1 MRQGQQRR
9 QRVSPG
15 VAAMVAASMATGPGA
30 IGVAGLVAGMAMTA
44 AGAARAADAAAE
56 VSFDIPAQPL
66 AGALGAF
73 GRQAGLQVSA
83 DTAVTRGVESRGL
96 HGRMTAEA
104 GLTQLLAG
112 TPVAG
117 SITADGVVVLQ
128 RLTGDGATVLDPLQV
143 AAARVVERAT
153 GPVAGYVA
161 TRTATA
167 TKTDTPLLETPQSV
181 SVVTRD
187 QMAARAVTTEGE
199 ALAYTAGVR
208 VGGRAGGVM
217 PGGDN
222 IQVRGFGGD
231 GTYGASSNE
240 YLDGIKVGG
249 TNFGVGGFEPYLF
262 ERIEVLKGPA
272 SVLYGQNTPGGIVN
286 RVSKTASEQAVNEVM
301 LRGGSFGRH
310 EAGADIGGRLVAD
323 GRLAFRVAGLVM
335 ESDNQVDGI
344 DQERTAIAPSLTWRA
359 GDDTTLTLLG
369 AWQRDDIDGGFS
381 NMLPIVGT
389 LYEAPYGRLPR
400 DFYAGDTDYGH
411 WDRDLY
417 TLGYQ
422 FEHRF
427 DDAVTFRQN
436 ARYIANRLDFAT
448 VYIKELKTDGVTLDR
463 NAFAARESSNVY
475 VVDNQIQIDGT
486 TGPLDHTLLAGLEYR
501 HHDSDTIRRFA
512 QAGTIVL
519 PGGANK
525 DAGLVSEP
533 AIYQNL
539 ETRRDQWGIYV
550 QDQVRIGGWIVNLGG
565 RYDRADSRV
574 KNRLT
579 SQETSQDDEAFT
591 TRVGLGY
598 AFDTGLTPYVSYAE
612 SFEPHAGTVA
622 GGGDMKP
629 TRGTQY
635 EAGLKYQPSGWN
647 TMVTAA
653 VFHLTQ
659 TNVPKT
665 DTATNVQRQIG
676 EVTNQGIELEAV
688 ASLGSGWDVQAS
700 FTWLDS
706 EVTESTEKDLH
717 NRPTMVPEVTAA
729 LWGRYTFQAGFAE
742 GLGLGAGVRYVG
754 STYGDEKNT
763 IEVPSYTLYDAAVTY
778 DLGRAAPS
786 FAGVELAV
794 NASNLF
800 DETYVSGCEVG
811 RQCYWGQGRS
821 VLGTVKYKW

>member
-1 MRQGQQRR
+1 MSQGQQRR
-9 QRVSPG
+9 RRMPQG
-15 VAAMVAASMATGPGA
+15 VAAMVAASVATLPGPMAMGGA
-30 IGVAGLVAGMAMTA
+30 GILAGMAISRA
-44 AGAARAADAAAE
+44 EAADMAAE
-56 VSFDIPAQPL
+56 IGFDIPAQPL

-96 HGRMTAEA
+96 QGRMTPAA
-104 GLTQLLAG
+104 GLAQLLAG
-112 TPVAG
+112 TPVTG
-117 SITADGVVVLQ
+117 SITPDGVVVLQ
-128 RLTGDGATVLDPLQV
+128 RLAGEGATVLDPLQV
-143 AAARVVERAT
+143 GAARTAEVAT

-187 QMAARAVTTEGE
+187 QMSARAVTTEGE

-208 VGGRAGGVM
+208 VGGRAGGIM

-249 TNFGVGGFEPYLF
+249 ANFAIGGFEPYMF

-286 RVSKTASEQAVNEVM
+286 RVSKTPSDQAMNEVM

-310 EAGADIGGRLVAD
+310 EAGADIGGRLVED
-323 GRLAFRVAGLVM
+323 GRLAFRVAGLMM

-369 AWQRDDIDGGFS
+369 SWQRDDVDGGFS

-389 LYEAPYGRLPR
+389 LKDAPYGKLPR
-400 DFYAGDTDYGH
+400 SFYAGDTDYGH

-448 VYIKELKTDGVTLDR
+448 VYIKELKSDGVTLDR
-463 NAFAARESSNVY
+463 NAFAARESSDVY
-475 VVDNQIQIDGT
+475 VVDNQVQIDGT
-486 TGPLDHTLLAGLEYR
+486 TGPLDHTLLAGVEYR
-501 HHDSDTIRRFA
+501 RHDSDTIRRFA
-512 QAGTIVL
+512 RGVTPITL
-519 PGGANK
+519 PSGGNVVFA
-525 DAGLVSEP
+525 SEP
-533 AIYQNL
+533 AIYENA
-539 ETRRDQWGIYV
+539 EIHRDQWGLYL
-550 QDQVRIGGWIVNLGG
+550 QDQIRLGGWIVNLGG
-565 RYDRADSRV
+565 RYDRADMRL
-574 KNRLT
+574 KNRLKPDEK
-579 SQETSQDDEAFT
+579 SRDDEAFT
-591 TRVGLGY
+591 GRVGLGY
-598 AFDTGLTPYVSYAE
+598 AFDFGLTPYVSYSE
-612 SFEPHAGTVA
+612 SFEPQTITVNST
-622 GGGDMKP
+622 DTFEP

-635 EAGLKYQPSGWN
+635 EAGLKYQPPGWN
-647 TMVTAA
+647 AMFTAS
-653 VFHLTQ
+653 VFQITQ
-659 TNVPKT
+659 TNVPKSLGT
-665 DTATNVQRQIG
+665 GQGYRQIG
-676 EVTNQGIELEAV
+676 EVTNKGLELEAT
-688 ASLGSGWDVQAS
+688 ASLASGWDVQAG

-706 EVTESTEKDLH
+706 EVTKSTEEDLH
-717 NRPTMVPEVTAA
+717 HRPTMVPEVTAA
-729 LWGRYTFQAGFAE
+729 LWTRYTFQAGFAE

-754 STYGDEKNT
+754 STYGNDTNT
-763 IEVPSYTLYDAAVTY
+763 LKVPSYTLYDAAVSY
-778 DLGRAAPS
+778 DLGRASPALT
-786 FAGVELAV
+786 GVELAV

-800 DETYVSGCEVG
+800 DETYVSGCEVD
-811 RQCYWGQGRS
+811 RQCYWGQGRT
-821 VLGTVKYKW
+821 VLGTLKYKW

>member
-1 MRQGQQRR
+1 
-9 QRVSPG
+9 
-15 VAAMVAASMATGPGA
+15 
-30 IGVAGLVAGMAMTA
+30 MAMTA
-44 AGAARAADAAAE
+44 AGAARAADAPADAAAE

-128 RLTGDGATVLDPLQV
+128 RLNGDGATVLDPLQV
-143 AAARVVERAT
+143 GAARVVERAT

-181 SVVTRD
+181 SVVTRG

-222 IQVRGFGGD
+222 IQVRGFGGT
-231 GTYGASSNE
+231 GTYGASMNE

-249 TNFGVGGFEPYLF
+249 ANFAIGGFEPYLF

-286 RVSKTASEQAVNEVM
+286 RVSKAPSEQAVNEVM

-344 DQERTAIAPSLTWRA
+344 DQERTAIAPSLSWRA

-369 AWQRDDIDGGFS
+369 SWQRDDIDGGFS

-389 LYEAPYGRLPR
+389 LYDAPYGRLPR

-411 WDRDLY
+411 WDRDIY

-448 VYIKELKTDGVTLDR
+448 VYIRELRPDGVTLDR
-463 NAFAARESSNVY
+463 NAFAARESSDVY
-475 VVDNQIQIDGT
+475 VIDNQIQIDGA

-501 HHDSDTIRRFA
+501 RHDSDTIRRFG
-512 QAGTIVL
+512 QAGAIVL
-519 PGGANK
+519 PEAGN
-525 DAGLVSEP
+525 AGLASEP
-533 AIYQNL
+533 GIYQDL
-539 ETRRDQWGIYV
+539 ETRRNQWGIYV
-550 QDQVRIGGWIVNLGG
+550 QDQIRMGGWIVNLGG

-579 SQETSQDDEAFT
+579 PAETSQDDDAFT
-591 TRVGLGY
+591 SRVGLGY
-598 AFDTGLTPYVSYAE
+598 AFDIGLTPYLSYSE
-612 SFEPHAGTVA
+612 SFEPQSGTTLAGDA
-622 GGGDMKP
+622 FKP

-635 EAGLKYQPSGWN
+635 EAGLKFQPQGWN
-647 TMVTAA
+647 AMVTAA
-653 VFHLTQ
+653 LFHLTQ
-659 TNVPKT
+659 TNVPKSLGKGLG
-665 DTATNVQRQIG
+665 QRQIG
-676 EVTNQGIELEAV
+676 EVTNKGIELEAV

-706 EVTESTEKDLH
+706 EVTESTEDDLH

-729 LWGRYTFQAGFAE
+729 LWGRYTVQAGFAE

-754 STYGDEKNT
+754 STYGDDKNT
-763 IEVPSYTLYDAAVTY
+763 IEVPSYTLYDAAVSY

-800 DETYVSGCEVG
+800 DETYVSGCEIG